1 MARRKISEYRAKTI
15 LYHALTQ
22 QYSGK
27 EYISGVN
34 ISDVNALPSDMLYV
48 LKVDQGVKGRFKK
61 GLVALDVHMNAIEGK
76 INEWEALGFS
86 HFLVEEMVPHD
97 GQQDRYLSFERERE
111 GVRVRYSQRGGIH
124 IEDHADE
131 VHSAI
136 MSEKSIANVASTL
149 GLPES
154 YITSLHTVF
163 NDLFFCFLEINP
175 LYVENENGRVLDAA
189 VEVDDA
195 AEFFVKGAWSRRD
208 YAETAKRKT
217 AEEEA
222 VEVLARDSQASL
234 KLEVFNPDGS
244 LFFLLSGGGASIVL
258 ADEAYNLGYGKEIAN
273 YGEYSGNP
281 TDEETYTYTKN
292 LLLLLIKSRAPKKVL
307 VIAGGVANFTD
318 IRKTFSG
325 IIRALDERKE
335 DLKQAGVK
343 VFVRRGGPYQ
353 EEGLQMMEQFLKQ
366 NDLCGQVAG
375 PDMILTDIV
384 KIAIKSIAT

>member
-1 MARRKISEYRAKTI
+1 MARRKISEHRAKV
-15 LYHALTQ
+15 LLHQALQ
-22 QYSGK
+22 EPYGGVAYSSAEK
-27 EYISGVN
+27 S
-34 ISDVNALPSDMLYV
+34 NAHDLSSEKTYV
-48 LKVDQGVKGRFKK
+48 VKVDQGVKGRFKK
-61 GLVALDVHMNAIEGK
+61 GLVALDMRADAIEGK
-76 INEWEALGFS
+76 IKEWEALGFS
-86 HFLVEEMVPHD
+86 HFLIEEMVPHKERD
-97 GQQDRYLSFERERE
+97 DKYLSFERERE

-131 VHSAI
+131 VESAI
-136 MSEKSIANVASTL
+136 ISNDIIPTIAAKL
-149 GLPES
+149 GVTDAF
-154 YITSLHTVF
+154 ITALYTAF
-163 NDLFFCFLEINP
+163 NEYYMCFLEINP
-175 LYVENENGRVLDAA
+175 LYVENGKAHPLDAA

-195 AEFFVKGAWSRRD
+195 AEFFVKGAWSRND
-208 YAETAKRKT
+208 YADAVKKKT
-217 AEEEA
+217 PEEEA

-292 LLLLLIKSRAPKKVL
+292 LLSLLIKSRAPKKVL

-335 DLKQAGVK
+335 DLQQAGVK
-343 VFVRRGGPYQ
+343 VFVRRGGPHQ
-353 EEGLQMMEQFLKQ
+353 EEGLQMMEQFLTE

-375 PDMILTDIV
+375 PDMVLTDIV
-384 KIAIKSIAT
+384 KIAIKSIAI